1 MVELSKIHLSFHEQ
15 HHNLSYSFSISSNA
29 AYIYLMSVMNTALG
43 QALLLYRD
51 GSVQQFLLWDLLEV
65 SDPSFQNS
73 KTSSALEE
81 GRVITALTSWF
92 YKLFSTR

>member
-1 MVELSKIHLSFHEQ
+1 MPAMNMV
-15 HHNLSYSFSISSNA
+15 
-29 AYIYLMSVMNTALG
+29 LG
-43 QALLLYRD
+43 QALLLYRA
-51 GSVQQFLLWDLLEV
+51 GSVKQFLLWDLLEV

-73 KTSSALEE
+73 KTSSALEK